1 MSGEPVL
8 YLSRDLLSDSEDDCP
23 TVIDD
28 VNDLGKAFRQS
39 GTEPG
44 TIHYMSDL
52 HLDNKLAK
60 LYGLTPTYSE
70 VDSFIVSV
78 IDELKGSLSD
88 SDRGHIMIFDG
99 DTADN
104 FQLNRMFFT
113 KVRETFPDYTIIVT
127 LGNHE
132 LWGYGCSGVT
142 VDEIVEEYRK
152 MFNSIGIILLHN
164 DLYVFDG
171 ARGKIVDEGTIQL
184 TTDDELAGIADSCE
198 FSILGGTGFSGF
210 DPVYNATLGLY
221 RDKIMTKEEDRRY
234 SLRFLEV
241 YDRIICAF
249 KEGGLV
255 VVTHCPKRQWSPD
268 GRLDRC
274 LYISGHSHI
283 NSVTIE
289 NDRAE
294 FSDNQVGGYGNNYR
308 FKTLNPRYC
317 GKGSQ
322 FLYRQEQND
331 IP

>member
-1 MSGEPVL
+1 M
-8 YLSRDLLSDSEDDCP
+8 DLLGDSEDDCP
-23 TVIDD
+23 SLIEDD
-28 VNDLGKAFRQS
+28 DDPGKAFRQS
-39 GTEPG
+39 KSEPG
-44 TIHYMSDL
+44 TIHYISDL

-60 LYGLTPTYSE
+60 IYGLTPTYSE
-70 VDSFIVSV
+70 VDSFIGSV
-78 IDELKGSLSD
+78 IDNLSDSLSD
-88 SDRGHIMIFDG
+88 SNRDHILIFDG

-104 FQLNRMFFT
+104 FQLNRIFFS
-113 KVRETFPDYTIIVT
+113 KARDEFPDHTIIVT

-142 VDEIVEEYRK
+142 VEEMVEEYRE
-152 MFNSIGIILLHN
+152 MFDSIGVILLHN
-164 DLYVFDG
+164 DLFVFDG
-171 ARGKIVDEGTIQL
+171 ARGRIVDEGTIL
-184 TTDDELAGIADSCE
+184 SATDDELARIADGCG

-210 DPVYNATLGLY
+210 DPVYNAALGLY
-221 RDKIMTKEEDRRY
+221 RDKITTVEEDRRH
-234 SLRFLEV
+234 SLRFSKV

-322 FLYRQEQND
+322 FLYRQDQND